1 MKFDYCKETSLPGC
15 GAPSSTP
22 YTYHFQFS
30 LSCDEVRKVT
40 HKYAFTPNWM
50 SDVFEYSPTSEP
62 YQMLASLRILQDVVD
77 GERVDLGINY
87 KEKYDELVEL
97 LKPYKIEDDMSPSTT
112 LKMILKYAK

>member
-1 MKFDYCKETSLPGC
+1 MKFDYCKEIEAHNGFCPV
-15 GAPSSTP
+15 
-22 YTYHFQFS
+22 YRFHFT
-30 LSCDEVRKVT
+30 LNEDEVRKVL
-40 HKYAFTPNWM
+40 HKYVITLNWM
-50 SDVFEYSPTSEP
+50 SDVFEYSSTSEP
-62 YQMLASLRILQDVVD
+62 YQMLASLRILQDAVD

>member
-1 MKFDYCKETSLPGC
+1 MKFDYCKEIGENNGFYPV
-15 GAPSSTP
+15 
-22 YTYHFQFS
+22 HRFQFT
-30 LSCDEVRKVT
+30 LTEDEVRKVT

-97 LKPYKIEDDMSPSTT
+97 LKPHKLEDNMSPSTT